1 MQESYKYRLLMILKI
16 EFENFYSI
24 KDRIRIDFR
33 AANINTALAR
43 ELKHNVMEWNGV
55 PVLKSVGLFGPNA
68 SGKSNILTAIS
79 FCCRMVLESHLNN
92 EGAVFNFEPFKFDG
106 MQDKPS
112 KFLIDFVCENV
123 EYEYAFELTK
133 SRILAESLYHYPVGR
148 RAKVFVRKADGTYSF
163 GNGVIAKP
171 GDVVLNTSD
180 KNLFLSRASSM
191 NREIGQKLYRY
202 FMNQFLLG
210 LVNVNDMMVL
220 DSFNTYKR
228 VILKALEICDTDI
241 TDIDVR
247 KEQIPAPTVVPGQ
260 AELSYRLV
268 DILRF
273 KTVHRNQP
281 DVMFDMDMEE
291 SSGTR
296 KLFQILLR
304 LLDVVKYKKGIMMDE
319 FDMGLH
325 TRLADFILDLIHASE
340 GSQLLFSSHNTNLID
355 VKSLRRDQIVFVNK
369 TENGATEVYSL
380 YDFKDFRENM
390 DAEKGYIQG
399 RFDAVPYVD
408 SYVECIKQ
416 LLEE

>member
-133 SRILAESLYHYPVGR
+133 SKILAESLYHYPVGR

-304 LLDVVKYKKGIMMDE
+304 LLDVVKYKKGIMMAE

-355 VKSLRRDQIVFVNK
+355 VKRLRRDQIVFVNK

-408 SYVECIKQ
+408 SSVECIKQ

>member
-163 GNGVIAKP
+163 GNGVIAKT

-355 VKSLRRDQIVFVNK
+355 VKRLRRDQIVFVNK

>member
-55 PVLKSVGLFGPNA
+55 PILKSVGLFGPNA

-408 SYVECIKQ
+408 SSVECIKQ